1 MSDKIYEG
9 LNAEQRQAVDFDKGP
24 CLLVAGPGSGKTT
37 VITRRVANLIRKGV
51 NPSRILILTF
61 TRSAAQSMIDRAKR
75 LEPAAAE
82 VNGGTFHSIAH
93 RLIKENSSIFKLP
106 ESPSILDPADVNQI
120 FKRLFAEKANKS
132 ENMPPYKTIAKAVS
146 YAANTQMPLED
157 VIYERHT
164 QYVYALN
171 FIKEMADEYKAYKRE
186 RKLLDY
192 DDLLILWV
200 KMLQHP
206 LVGKSIRDRFDYI
219 LVDEHQDSNALQC
232 AIIDGLG
239 PNVMAVGDPAQSI
252 YAFRGSAPRTM
263 FAFMETHENA
273 TMIKLNQNYRS
284 SSEIID
290 VANAIDAMMLE
301 RFDRTLVSASGFSGI
316 LPEFVAIWNGFDEAS
331 LIVDRILAHKDNGIP
346 LHEQAVLV
354 RTMNAARLVEGAL
367 TEKRIPYKVTG
378 GIKLSEAKHLKDF
391 LSVVRCAVNILD
403 EPAWLRA
410 LTLAKGVG
418 EKKAIAIF
426 NAIRS
431 GGLFAID
438 PTEQA
443 LKMTKNSDHVRMIM
457 TARQTLCREG
467 NPVVLLESALSSL
480 EPLLEEEYGPR
491 EWKWRKQDVE
501 AIISM
506 AEKFED
512 LAAYIAMLT
521 IDLSVDKMSEAGT
534 PADDSERPLTVSTV
548 HSAKGLEWECVY
560 IPSFIEGHMP
570 SMMAKDAAEI
580 EEEKRI
586 LFVAMTRPK
595 RHLFV
600 TRPRTGFQGVLAQES
615 QFQAAIIEN
624 FKADKQSSAPMMKQ
638 SFEFGFD
645 INQDV
650 HIDPFDF

>member
-1 MSDKIYEG
+1 MTEKIYEG
-9 LNAEQRQAVDFDKGP
+9 LNPEQRQAVDFNEGA

-37 VITRRVANLIRKGV
+37 VITRRVAHLITKGV

-61 TRSAAQSMIDRAKR
+61 TRAAAQNMIDKAKR
-75 LEPAAAE
+75 LEPMAAD

-93 RLIKENSSIFKLP
+93 RLIKENASIFRLP
-106 ESPSILDPADVNQI
+106 ENPSILDPADVNQI
-120 FKRLFAEKANKS
+120 FKRLFAEKSNKS
-132 ENMPPYKTIAKAVS
+132 ENMPPFKTIAKAVS
-146 YAANTQMPLED
+146 YSVNTQMPLDD

-171 FIKEMADEYKAYKRE
+171 FIKEIAEEYKLYKRE
-186 RKLLDY
+186 RMLLDY
-192 DDLLILWV
+192 DDLLVLWV

-206 LVGKSIRDRFDYI
+206 IVGKSIRDRFDYI

-232 AIIDGLG
+232 RIIDGLG
-239 PNVMAVGDPAQSI
+239 SNVMAVGDPAQSI

-263 FAFMETHENA
+263 FAFMESHPDA

-284 SSEIID
+284 TAEIID
-290 VANAIDAMMLE
+290 VANAIDQMMNE
-301 RFDRTLVSASGFSGI
+301 RFDRTLVSASGSSGVM
-316 LPEFVAIWNGFDEAS
+316 PEFASVWNGFDEAS
-331 LIVDRILAHKDNGIP
+331 LIADRILAAKDNGTP

-354 RTMNAARLVEGAL
+354 RTMNAARLIEGAL
-367 TEKRIPYKVTG
+367 TERRIPYKVTG
-378 GIKLSEAKHLKDF
+378 GLKISEAKHIKDF
-391 LSVVRCAVNILD
+391 LSIVRCAVNALD

-431 GGLFAID
+431 GGLFATD
-438 PTEQA
+438 PTEIA
-443 LKMTKNSDHVRMIM
+443 LKMTKNSDQIARIM
-457 TARQTLCREG
+457 QARQTLCKDG
-467 NPVVLLESALSSL
+467 QPVVLLESALTSI
-480 EPLLEEEYGPR
+480 EGLLEEEYGPR

-506 AEKFED
+506 AGKFD
-512 LAAYIAMLT
+512 TLDAYIAMLT
-521 IDLSVDKMSEAGT
+521 IDLSVDKMSEGGAPVEDT
-534 PADDSERPLTVSTV
+534 ERPLVISTV
-548 HSAKGLEWECVY
+548 HSAKGLEWERVY
-560 IPSFIEGHMP
+560 VPSFIQGHMP
-570 SMMAKDAAEI
+570 SAMAKDDQEI

-595 RHLFV
+595 RHLLV

-615 QFQAAIIEN
+615 QFQAPIIDN
-624 FKADKQSSAPMMKQ
+624 FKIDKQSGAPVTASAG
-638 SFEFGFD
+638 FGFD
-645 INQDV
+645 LNQDI